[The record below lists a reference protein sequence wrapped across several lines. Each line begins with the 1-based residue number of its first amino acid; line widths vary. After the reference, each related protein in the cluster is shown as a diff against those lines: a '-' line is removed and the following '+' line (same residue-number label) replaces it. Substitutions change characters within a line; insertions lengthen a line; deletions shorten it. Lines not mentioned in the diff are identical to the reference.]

1 MNVLERIKMRNK
13 FFYIVFSVS
22 ILLGNIPPTLAKTPY
37 HRVLSCKMASG
48 DKIILKVIHIT
59 DNQKYF
65 LNGDKPFLEING
77 KTHLA
82 FANSIRDDM
91 VGDIYL
97 AKCVKHTLIFAMG
110 QVSAY
115 LSGVAIRQN
124 PVTHQ
129 YERIYFAEKAL
140 PHWLYFKNNE
150 WGIIIPNIGYE
161 TDKQYLVYT
170 YKRGKNQPEQ
180 QDNMKGSNH
189 FPVPKNRL
197 IRIPVPKDLQ

>member
-48 DKIILKVIHIT
+48 ANVLLKILHPI
-59 DNQKYF
+59 D
-65 LNGDKPFLEING
+65 GDKPYLEING
-77 KTHLA
+77 KTSLA
-82 FANSIRDDM
+82 FDKDDTYGF
-91 VGDIYL
+91 VTEL
-97 AKCVKHTLIFAMG
+97 LLTKCIQHTLIVTMDMG
-110 QVSAY
+110 SPY
-115 LSGVAIRQN
+115 LRGLAIRQN

-180 QDNMKGSNH
+180 QHNMKGLNT
-189 FPVPKNRL
+189 FPVPKKSL
-197 IRIPVPKDLQ
+197 IRIPIPKDLQ